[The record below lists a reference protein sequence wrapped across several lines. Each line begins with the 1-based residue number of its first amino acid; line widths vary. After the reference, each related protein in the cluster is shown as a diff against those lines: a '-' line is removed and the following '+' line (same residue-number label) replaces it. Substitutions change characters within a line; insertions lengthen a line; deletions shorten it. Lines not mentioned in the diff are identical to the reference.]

1 MRNRLAVAAPLVA
14 VTVAVALLMRP
25 FLQSVGADR
34 VTVELGVRSAPDPR
48 AGAVDGHVLAA
59 VESGAF
65 GSELRSRLDRP
76 ARTVR
81 LAPFLIDRCEV
92 RQSDF
97 ERFAIWLRNGRAADP
112 PERGPPE
119 PEEGAGPRP
128 DASGTRASSLVSAS
142 AGHRV
147 AGVLDS
153 PATGVDFFGAARYCA
168 AAGGRIPWTEE
179 LEAAAGGR
187 EGRLYAWGDEFDPGA
202 WPYLHGDRNAAR
214 PCGSYPPSD
223 SPEGVHDLNANAME
237 WSAGSLAAPPG
248 VREPAAH
255 GAPAVRSRARAL
267 YALNAAWLPI
277 PPATRSHHLGFR
289 CVYDA
294 PLPDPPPE
302 RRWGGRAAPPV
313 RIDGGEFALG
323 LPPGVRLARLAV
335 VLPRSQLRNARRLLA
350 TSDRAPRRIDVG
362 RCEVSRREYRAFLND
377 PLARAGLFANRREP
391 AGEDYVPRDWAR
403 QVEDLDLPV
412 TGVSWWAADA
422 FARWSGG
429 RLPRQEEWLLVATG
443 PDARPWP
450 WGGRYDPGAA
460 VTGERRPPGAR
471 PCPGEGRGENLGDA
485 SADGVLHLAGNVSE
499 WTASIAVA
507 GGNYAMWVQG
517 GNWLLPGR
525 GTTRASFGR
534 LVPLNHRSRAI
545 GLRVVYD

>member
-1 MRNRLAVAAPLVA
+1 MAAPLVV

-34 VTVELGVRSAPDPR
+34 VTVELGVRSAPAPR
-48 AGAVDGHVLAA
+48 ARTVDGYVLAA

-97 ERFAIWLRNGRAADP
+97 ERFAIWLRNGRAAERPESGPSDP
-112 PERGPPE
+112 EGE
-119 PEEGAGPRP
+119 AGAGP
-128 DASGTRASSLVSAS
+128 DVGGIHASSPVSSS

-168 AAGGRIPWTEE
+168 EAGGRIPWTEE

-187 EGRLYAWGDEFDPGA
+187 EGRLYAWGDEFDSGA

-237 WSAGSLAAPPG
+237 WSAGSLAVPPG

-267 YALNAAWLPI
+267 YALNAAWVPV
-277 PPATRSHHLGFR
+277 PPTTRSHHLGFR

-302 RRWGGRAAPPV
+302 RRWGGRASPPV

-335 VLPRSQLRNARRLLA
+335 VLPDSQLRNVRRLLA
-350 TSDRAPRRIDVG
+350 SSAGVPRRLDVG

-391 AGEDYVPRDWAR
+391 VGEDYMPRDWAH
-403 QVEDLDLPV
+403 QAEEPDLPV

-429 RLPRQEEWLLVATG
+429 RLPRQEEWLLVAAG
-443 PDARPWP
+443 PDARPYP
-450 WGGRYDPGAA
+450 WGGRYDPAAA
-460 VTGERRPPGAR
+460 VTGELRPPGAR
-471 PCPGEGRGENLGDA
+471 PCPGEDPRDA

-517 GNWLLPGR
+517 GNWILPGR
-525 GTTRASFGR
+525 GTTRAAFGR
-534 LVPLNHRSRAI
+534 LIPLSHRSRAI

>member
-1 MRNRLAVAAPLVA
+1 MVAPLVA

-25 FLQSVGADR
+25 FLHSVGADR

-48 AGAVDGHVLAA
+48 ARAVDGHVLAA

-92 RQSDF
+92 RQRDF
-97 ERFAIWLRNGRAADP
+97 ERFAIWLRNRRAADR
-112 PERGPPE
+112 PERGPSE
-119 PEEGAGPRP
+119 PDEGGGPRP
-128 DASGTRASSLVSAS
+128 DAGGVRDPSLVSAS

-202 WPYLHGDRNAAR
+202 WPYLHADRNAAR
-214 PCGSYPPSD
+214 PCGSYQPSD

-267 YALNAAWLPI
+267 YALNAAWISI
-277 PPATRSHHLGFR
+277 PPTTRSHHLGFR

-335 VLPRSQLRNARRLLA
+335 VLPESQLRNARRLLA
-350 TSDRAPRRIDVG
+350 TSARTPRRLDVG

-403 QVEDLDLPV
+403 QSEDPDLPV

-429 RLPRQEEWLLVATG
+429 RLPLQEEWLLVATG
-443 PDARPWP
+443 PDGRPYP
-450 WGGRYDPGAA
+450 WGGRYDPEAA

-471 PCPGEGRGENLGDA
+471 PCPGDHPRDA
-485 SADGVLHLAGNVSE
+485 SPDGVLHLAGNVSE

>member
-48 AGAVDGHVLAA
+48 ARAVDGHVLAA

-97 ERFAIWLRNGRAADP
+97 ERFAIWLRDGGAADR
-112 PERGPPE
+112 PEGGPPE
-119 PEEGAGPRP
+119 PNEGAGPRP
-128 DASGTRASSLVSAS
+128 DGSGIRASSLVSAS

-255 GAPAVRSRARAL
+255 GAPAVRARARAL
-267 YALNAAWLPI
+267 YALNAAWISI
-277 PPATRSHHLGFR
+277 PPTTRSHHLGFR

-294 PLPDPPPE
+294 PLPETPPE

-350 TSDRAPRRIDVG
+350 TSDRGPRRLDVG

-403 QVEDLDLPV
+403 QAEDPDLPV

-450 WGGRYDPGAA
+450 WGARYDPDAA

-471 PCPGEGRGENLGDA
+471 PCPGEGLAENLGDA

-517 GNWLLPGR
+517 GNWLLPGH

-534 LVPLNHRSRAI
+534 LIPLNHRSRAI

>member
-1 MRNRLAVAAPLVA
+1 MAAPLVA

-48 AGAVDGHVLAA
+48 ARAVDGHVLAA
-59 VESGAF
+59 VDSGAF

-97 ERFAIWLRNGRAADP
+97 ERFAIWFRNGPAADR
-112 PERGPPE
+112 PEGGPPE
-119 PEEGAGPRP
+119 PEKGGGGRSDAGGVRDP
-128 DASGTRASSLVSAS
+128 SLVSAS

-168 AAGGRIPWTEE
+168 SAGGRIPWTEE

-202 WPYLHGDRNAAR
+202 WPYLHADRNAAR

-267 YALNAAWLPI
+267 YALNAAWISI
-277 PPATRSHHLGFR
+277 PTTTRSHHLGFR

-302 RRWGGRAAPPV
+302 RRWGGRAAAPV

-335 VLPRSQLRNARRLLA
+335 VLPESQLRNARRLLA
-350 TSDRAPRRIDVG
+350 TSARTPRRLDVG

-403 QVEDLDLPV
+403 QAEDPDLPV

-443 PDARPWP
+443 PDARPYP

-460 VTGERRPPGAR
+460 VTGELRPPGAR
-471 PCPGEGRGENLGDA
+471 PCPGEDPRDA
-485 SADGVLHLAGNVSE
+485 SPDGVLHLAGNVSE

>member
-1 MRNRLAVAAPLVA
+1 MKNRLAVAAPLVA

-34 VTVELGVRSAPDPR
+34 VTVELGVWSAPDPR
-48 AGAVDGHVLAA
+48 ARAVDGHVLAA

-97 ERFAIWLRNGRAADP
+97 ERFAIWLRNGRGADRS
-112 PERGPPE
+112 ERSPSE
-119 PEEGAGPRP
+119 PEEGVGPRP
-128 DASGTRASSLVSAS
+128 DASGIHASSLVSAS

-237 WSAGSLAAPPG
+237 WSAGSLAASPG

-267 YALNAAWLPI
+267 FALNAAWVSI
-277 PPATRSHHLGFR
+277 PPTTRSHHLGFR

-294 PLPDPPPE
+294 PLPNTPPE

-335 VLPRSQLRNARRLLA
+335 VLPDSQLRNARRLLA
-350 TSDRAPRRIDVG
+350 TSPRAPRRLDVE

-377 PLARAGLFANRREP
+377 PLARAGLFANRSEP
-391 AGEDYVPRDWAR
+391 ANEDYVPRDWAR
-403 QVEDLDLPV
+403 QAEDPDLPV

-429 RLPRQEEWLLVATG
+429 RLPRQEEWLLAATG
-443 PDARPWP
+443 TDARPYP
-450 WGGRYDPGAA
+450 WGGRYDPEAA
-460 VTGERRPPGAR
+460 VTGELRPPGVR
-471 PCPGEGRGENLGDA
+471 PCPGEDPRDA

-525 GTTRASFGR
+525 DTTRASFGR

>member
-48 AGAVDGHVLAA
+48 ARAVDGHVLAA

-97 ERFAIWLRNGRAADP
+97 ERFAIWLRNGRAADR
-112 PERGPPE
+112 PERGPSE
-119 PEEGAGPRP
+119 PEEGVGLRP
-128 DASGTRASSLVSAS
+128 DAGGIHASSLVSAS

-187 EGRLYAWGDEFDPGA
+187 EGRLYAWGDAFDPDA

-223 SPEGVHDLNANAME
+223 SPEGVHDLSANAME
-237 WSAGSLAAPPG
+237 WSAGSMSAPPG
-248 VREPAAH
+248 VRKPAAH

-267 YALNAAWLPI
+267 YALNAAWISI
-277 PPATRSHHLGFR
+277 PPTTRSHHLGFR

-335 VLPRSQLRNARRLLA
+335 VLPDSQLRNARRLLA
-350 TSDRAPRRIDVG
+350 TSARAPRRLDVG

-403 QVEDLDLPV
+403 QAEAPDLPV

-443 PDARPWP
+443 PDARPYP
-450 WGGRYDPGAA
+450 WGGRYDPEAA
-460 VTGERRPPGAR
+460 VTGELRPAGAR
-471 PCPGEGRGENLGDA
+471 PCPGEDPRDA
-485 SADGVLHLAGNVSE
+485 TADGVLHVAGNVSE